1 MEFAAVMGGFK
12 AFAGI
17 FGAFKQDDLTQQ
29 GIQFKYEDN
38 LEKIRRR
45 KFTQQQT
52 LGRTKAFSENAGV
65 LHSGGSTAQGVIDTM
80 TAEFKKEI
88 DWMHKFATTQ
98 RILGKKQARFDFE
111 ANIIGS
117 AAGGLQTF
125 QGMTG

>member
-17 FGAFKQDDLTQQ
+17 FGAFSQDDLTQQ

-52 LGRTKAFSENAGV
+52 LGKTKAFSENAGV
-65 LHSGGSTAQGVIDTM
+65 LHSGGSTAQGVINTM
-80 TAEFKKEI
+80 SSEFQKEI
-88 DWMHKFATTQ
+88 NWMHKFATTQ
-98 RILGKKQARFDFE
+98 ALLGKKQATLDLQ
-111 ANIIGS
+111 AGILGS
-117 AAGGLQTF
+117 AAGGVQTI